1 MFVVKQIANGACSYD
16 IAANFNVFF
25 PQERLLL
32 LRAVKE
38 GKLQADIPTLLNK
51 LTPEEHRFLTSGKG
65 KQTFFRMDKKGGK

>member
-1 MFVVKQIANGACSYD
+1 MFVVKKLATGGCDYD

-38 GKLQADIPTLLNK
+38 GKLQVNMPLLLNK
-51 LTPEEHRFLTSGKG
+51 LTPEEKRFLTGSKA
-65 KQTFFRMDKKGGK
+65 KRTK